1 VKLGLL
7 NLRGSDIPFNPV
19 FFSWVV
25 VKSSGDIHLFVDQ
38 NKVTRAVRQH
48 LNLDA
53 DVEMKETGIVGN
65 NNVIA
70 VLHSYEEI
78 DSFLKTEVKS
88 WTFYLKRSY
97 NFIFD
102 LLDPVTRKEN
112 MDQR

>member
-25 VKSSGDIHLFVDQ
+25 VKSSGEIHLFVDQ
-38 NKVTRAVRQH
+38 NKVTRVVRQH

-53 DVEMKETGIVGN
+53 DVEMKETGTAGN

-78 DSFLKTEVKS
+78 DSFLKTEVNS
-88 WTFYLKRSY
+88 WTF
-97 NFIFD
+97 F
-102 LLDPVTRKEN
+102 
-112 MDQR
+112 